1 MSYRPEMN
9 DPKNRSPVTKTL
21 RRTLGKLLHQAAA
34 KVDDPYTDQ
43 LNRMAAELREEI
55 VRQGDRVLDRVVEFE
70 IRSRRDI
77 VYAGDQDAALESNVF
92 ARENLVGAQHF
103 GRPKET
109 LEYALSLAPQGG
121 MALEFGVASGNTLRT
136 IAGARGGREV
146 YGFDSFDGLPE
157 AWLNGMPAGAFARDD
172 LPDVPGAEL
181 VVGLFADSLPGFL
194 GTHGEHVD
202 FLHVD
207 GDLYSSAKTVLDLCG
222 PRLRAGSIV
231 HFDEFFNFPGWKRHE
246 YRAWTEYVERTGVEF
261 EYVAYTYS
269 DNQVTVKITKP

>member
-1 MSYRPEMN
+1 MDRTE
-9 DPKNRSPVTKTL
+9 NRSPVTKTL
-21 RRTLGKLLHQAAA
+21 RRALGRVLFGVAS
-34 KVDDPYTDQ
+34 KVHDPYTDR
-43 LNRMAAELREEI
+43 LNRMTAELREEV
-55 VRQGDRVLDRVVEFE
+55 VRQSDRVLDRVVEFE

-77 VYAGDQDAALESNVF
+77 VYAGDQDAALQSNVF
-92 ARENLVGAQHF
+92 AREHLVGARHF
-103 GRPKET
+103 GKPEET
-109 LEYALSLAPQGG
+109 LAYALSLAPHGG
-121 MALEFGVASGNTLRT
+121 MALEFGVASGNTLGA
-136 IAGARGGREV
+136 IARARGGEEV

-194 GTHGEHVD
+194 EKHEGHID

-207 GDLYSSAKTVLDLCG
+207 GDLYSSAKTVLDHCG